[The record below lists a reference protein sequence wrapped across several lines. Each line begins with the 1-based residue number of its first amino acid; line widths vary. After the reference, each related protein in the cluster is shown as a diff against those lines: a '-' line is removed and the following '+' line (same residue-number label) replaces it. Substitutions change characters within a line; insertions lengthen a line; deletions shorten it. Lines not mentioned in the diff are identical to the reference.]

1 MATLTELLIIIQSG
15 KATAEDYEALA
26 KLSNETATAK
36 KKIESQASTL
46 IAEIK
51 KAKIDPQIL
60 TNLLE
65 KEGLIILPELP
76 KPEDKTPIHETPT
89 TTKAGRSSSFKIWK
103 GRDVSKLTGVALEN
117 WQMVKGKG
125 KQNFIDTLTNEGKA
139 FYDTEDGKKYIDK
152 IFM

>member
-36 KKIESQASTL
+36 KKIESQASNL

-51 KAKIDPQIL
+51 KAKIDPQLL
-60 TNLLE
+60 TNLLD
-65 KEGLIILPELP
+65 KEGLIILP
-76 KPEDKTPIHETPT
+76 KAEDKTPIHETPT
-89 TTKAGRSSSFKIWK
+89 TTKAGRASSFKIWK

-117 WQMVKGKG
+117 WQIVKNKG
-125 KQNFIDTLTNEGKA
+125 KQNFIDTLTAEGKE
-139 FYDTEDGKKYIDK
+139 YYQTEEGKKYIDS
-152 IFM
+152 IFN